1 MTAKLIV
8 ILLFIFSLAG
18 AILEGLWLGAPAA
31 LIQFNGMLLLL
42 SALGVGVLSI
52 IGGSRPTNVPHS
64 EGS

>member
-1 MTAKLIV
+1 MTTKLIL

-18 AILEGLWLGAPAA
+18 AILEGVWTGAPAA
-31 LIQFNGMLLLL
+31 LVQFNGLLLLL
-42 SALGVGVLSI
+42 SAIGIGLMAI